1 MSPKGTPTIQ
11 PAKGVEYETPRDLF
25 DQLWR
30 EFGGFDLDP
39 CCRLEH
45 YTAKRVLNNGGMI
58 YVPPDTHS
66 KPYRMLVDGLAH
78 PWNADAVFCNP
89 PYGPALRQW
98 IPKAVAE
105 VEIGNARVVVALVP
119 AKTEVRWWQQYV
131 IKEALPRRGASLPI
145 PLSIKGEAPDPPR
158 IPGWIV
164 GHPLVDEVRF
174 LPGRLKFGGGDG
186 PARVGNVL
194 VVWRK

>member
-105 VEIGNARVVVALVP
+105 VEIGNALRQAPTRQRGAVP
-119 AKTEVRWWQQYV
+119 ARAPEVWG
-131 IKEALPRRGASLPI
+131 RGWA
-145 PLSIKGEAPDPPR
+145 G
-158 IPGWIV
+158 
-164 GHPLVDEVRF
+164 
-174 LPGRLKFGGGDG
+174 PGRQR
-186 PARVGNVL
+186 ARSLEEVG
-194 VVWRK
+194 